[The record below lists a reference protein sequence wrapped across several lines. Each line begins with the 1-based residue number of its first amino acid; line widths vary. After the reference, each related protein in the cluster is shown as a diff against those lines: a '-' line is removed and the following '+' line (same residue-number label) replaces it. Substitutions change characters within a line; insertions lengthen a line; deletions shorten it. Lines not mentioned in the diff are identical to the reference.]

1 MGMDP
6 VTLAMAGAA
15 GGQVLGAVSGDRA
28 NARNQRAQSAWQ
40 QKIFGTGANLMGQG
54 QSMSPDIQK
63 FLDQLNGKQSDVLG
77 GSNIDINSLFAG
89 SGFNAGSDSLNQ
101 VLKGG
106 TDKSADAYLH
116 SMVEGGGSPFDTSDM
131 FKRLGSLDQLNLD
144 KSVSQLQGSA
154 GSLGARFGSANADR
168 EAQLRYQANTATG
181 ARNAG
186 IQQSSYE
193 AGQGRAMG
201 AAGTLNANI
210 MQLLGIKTGAAEA
223 LNQAGSAEAGLRLSG
238 AQSNQRNALDVFG
251 ANQSAQQAR
260 INQILAGLGLGNQ
273 AAGQMNDYRSRIFGT
288 MAGGPGPGMSTGSG
302 VPGAGGDALGM
313 IAMMKLLG
321 GGNQARINAT
331 PNNYV
336 DPYAQH

>member
-1 MGMDP
+1 
-6 VTLAMAGAA
+6 
-15 GGQVLGAVSGDRA
+15 
-28 NARNQRAQSAWQ
+28 
-40 QKIFGTGANLMGQG
+40 
-54 QSMSPDIQK
+54 MSPDIQK

-77 GSNIDINSLFAG
+77 GGNIDINSIF
-89 SGFNAGSDSLNQ
+89 SGGGYNAGSDALNQ

-106 TDKSADAYLH
+106 TDKSADAYLN
-116 SMVEGGGSPFDTSDM
+116 SMVTGGGNPFDTSDM
-131 FKRLGSLDQLNLD
+131 FNKLGALDEQNLT
-144 KSVSQLQGSA
+144 KQVSQLQGSA

-168 EAQLRYQANTATG
+168 EAQLRLQANTTTG

-186 IQQSSYE
+186 IQQASYE

-201 AAGTLNANI
+201 AAGQLNANI

-223 LNQAGSAEAGLRLSG
+223 LNQAGQSEAGMRLAG

-273 AAGQMNDYRSRIFGT
+273 AAGQTNDYRSRIFGT
-288 MAGGPGPGMSTGSG
+288 MAGGPGPGMATGSG

-313 IAMMKLLG
+313 IAMLQLLG
-321 GGNQARINAT
+321 RKPTASSTGGYTAPNQT
-331 PNNYV
+331 P
-336 DPYAQH
+336 